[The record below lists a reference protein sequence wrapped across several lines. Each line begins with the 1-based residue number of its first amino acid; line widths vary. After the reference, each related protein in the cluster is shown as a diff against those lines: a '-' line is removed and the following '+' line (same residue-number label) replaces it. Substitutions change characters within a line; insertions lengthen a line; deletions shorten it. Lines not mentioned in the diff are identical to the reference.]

1 VTRFVVDADTLLR
14 IAAGEIEVA
23 AEHQQLHADAFVTS
37 DRDLARAVS
46 GLVETATIDALRK
59 G

>member
-1 VTRFVVDADTLLR
+1 MKRFVVDTDTLLR

-23 AEHQQLHADAFVTS
+23 S

-46 GLVETATIDALRK
+46 GLVEIATIDALRRS
-59 G
+59 